1 MSAIN
6 IGSAWSVDGEQKNFN
21 GS

>member
-6 IGSAWSVDGEQKNFN
+6 IGNAWSVDSEQKNFN